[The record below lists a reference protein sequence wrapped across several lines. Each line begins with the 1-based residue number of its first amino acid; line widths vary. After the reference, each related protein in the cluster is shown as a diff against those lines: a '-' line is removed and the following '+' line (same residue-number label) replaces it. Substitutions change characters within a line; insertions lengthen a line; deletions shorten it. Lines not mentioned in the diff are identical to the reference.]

1 MRKKILNSGTVNFP
15 LKKKFFFFFFFMKKS
30 IELNIKKLCETNKIG
45 TQFPVKKKKIIVR
58 STSVIISHPRKDNN
72 TRE

>member
-1 MRKKILNSGTVNFP
+1 
-15 LKKKFFFFFFFMKKS
+15 MKKS